1 MCRKYVYILNIYSFF
16 LSLSLSPRLPQ
27 SALLEEQQQVMQRC
41 AEERRKL
48 AAEWT
53 QFHTQ
58 EKLRQERAER
68 EASRALERDAH
79 REGSIISF
87 AQVLYSALQLYSM
100 CRSNWL

>member
-1 MCRKYVYILNIYSFF
+1 M
-16 LSLSLSPRLPQ
+16 
-27 SALLEEQQQVMQRC
+27 EQQQVMQRC

-58 EKLRQERAER
+58 EKQRQDRAER

-79 REGSIISF
+79 REGSIINM
-87 AQVLYSALQLYSM
+87 AQVLQTRIGQQEACMSSIVACKKPAFYHVQAM
-100 CRSNWL
+100 AFT